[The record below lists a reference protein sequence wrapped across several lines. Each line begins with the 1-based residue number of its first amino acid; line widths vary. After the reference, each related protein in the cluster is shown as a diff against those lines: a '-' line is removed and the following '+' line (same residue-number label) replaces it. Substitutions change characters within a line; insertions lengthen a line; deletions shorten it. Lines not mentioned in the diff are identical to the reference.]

1 MENQALD
8 AYESGMHSARERF
21 AKDPSLGTILAA
33 EIDPAFLESFLI
45 HFSALGV
52 AMTEPVEDW
61 IRRAG
66 ARCEEIGLNE
76 LGQALRKHASHEAGH
91 HHLMVQDTRSLVSRW
106 NSRRPFPLDA
116 DRIHAQPLTPGVR
129 MYRQLHE
136 DVILGG
142 SPFCQLAIEY
152 EIEMLSVQFGPR
164 FIEQCVSVLAPEI
177 ASSLTFL
184 REHVALDV
192 RHTRFNRQ
200 ELEKIL
206 TSHPKFVN
214 PLVETG
220 RAALHTYAAFLKD
233 CLVIARMQVKGMG

>member
-1 MENQALD
+1 
-8 AYESGMHSARERF
+8 
-21 AKDPSLGTILAA
+21 
-33 EIDPAFLESFLI
+33 
-45 HFSALGV
+45 
-52 AMTEPVEDW
+52 
-61 IRRAG
+61 
-66 ARCEEIGLNE
+66 
-76 LGQALRKHASHEAGH
+76 
-91 HHLMVQDTRSLVSRW
+91 
-106 NSRRPFPLDA
+106 
-116 DRIHAQPLTPGVR
+116 

-220 RAALHTYAAFLKD
+220 RAALHAYAAFLKD